1 MSPSFGAASSTAGR
15 PIRILIVDDHPVVRE
30 GLAGMISTQG
40 DMRVV
45 GEAGNGLEAIRLAH
59 TLSPDLILMD
69 LQMPNLDGAAAIRQI
84 RKELPD
90 TRVLVLT
97 AFDSDERILHSIEA
111 GAQGYLL
118 KGAPRDE
125 LFRAIR
131 VVAEGGSLLQPS
143 VAAKLLSRVGQMLK
157 QEETTE
163 HLTDREMEVLRL
175 LARGNRN
182 KEIAEAL
189 VISERTVKFHVG
201 VIFQKLGVTNRAE
214 AVSKAIQSGLVKL

>member
-1 MSPSFGAASSTAGR
+1 LSADGK

-45 GEAGNGLEAIRLAH
+45 GEAGNGVEALRLAH
-59 TLSPDLILMD
+59 GLSPDLILMD
-69 LQMPNLDGAAAIRQI
+69 LQMPSLDGAAAIRQI
-84 RKELPD
+84 RKDLPD
-90 TRVLVLT
+90 CRILVLT

-118 KGAPRDE
+118 KGVPRDE

-131 VVAEGGSLLQPS
+131 VVAEGGSTLQPS
-143 VAAKLLSRVGQMLK
+143 VAAKLLNRVGQMLK

-182 KEIAEAL
+182 KEIAESL
-189 VISERTVKFHVG
+189 IISERTVKFHVG

>member
-1 MSPSFGAASSTAGR
+1 LSRGTKQ
-15 PIRILIVDDHPVVRE
+15 IRVLIVDDHPVVRE
-30 GLAGMISTQG
+30 GLAGMLATQP
-40 DMRVV
+40 DLDVV
-45 GEAGNGLEAIRLAH
+45 GEAGNGLEGVKLAH
-59 TLSPDLILMD
+59 SLNPDLILMD
-69 LQMPNLDGAAAIRQI
+69 LQMPNMDGAAAIRQI

-90 TRVLVLT
+90 CRILVLT
-97 AFDSDERILHSIEA
+97 AFDTDERILHSIEA

-157 QEETTE
+157 QEEQVE

-175 LARGNRN
+175 LVRGNRN
-182 KEIAEAL
+182 KEIAEQL
-189 VISERTVKFHVG
+189 IISERTVKFHVG
-201 VIFQKLGVTNRAE
+201 VIFQKLGVSNRAE
-214 AVSKAIQSGLVKL
+214 AVSKAIQMGLVKL

>member
-1 MSPSFGAASSTAGR
+1 MSTDGQ

-30 GLAGMISTQG
+30 GLVGMISTQS
-40 DMRVV
+40 DMQVV
-45 GEAGNGLEAIRLAH
+45 GEAGNGLEAIRQAH
-59 TLSPDLILMD
+59 LLSPDLILMD

-90 TRVLVLT
+90 CRILVLT

-118 KGAPRDE
+118 KGVPRDE

-143 VAAKLLSRVGQMLK
+143 VAAKLLTRVGQMLK

-175 LARGNRN
+175 LARGHRN

-214 AVSKAIQSGLVKL
+214 AVSKAIQTGLVKL

>member
-1 MSPSFGAASSTAGR
+1 LSPSFGAASSTAGR

>member
-1 MSPSFGAASSTAGR
+1 LNRATSQ
-15 PIRILIVDDHPVVRE
+15 IRILIVDDHPVVRE
-30 GLAGMISTQG
+30 GLAGMISTQA
-40 DMRVV
+40 DMDVV
-45 GEAGNGLEAIRLAH
+45 GEAGNGLEGVKLAH
-59 TLSPDLILMD
+59 SLAPDLILMD

-90 TRVLVLT
+90 CRILVLT
-97 AFDSDERILHSIEA
+97 AFDTDERILHSIEA

-118 KGAPRDE
+118 KGAPRDD

-157 QEETTE
+157 HEDQIE

-175 LARGNRN
+175 LVRGNRN
-182 KEIAEAL
+182 KEIAEQL
-189 VISERTVKFHVG
+189 IISERTVKFHVG
-201 VIFQKLGVTNRAE
+201 VIFQKLSVSNRAE

>member
-1 MSPSFGAASSTAGR
+1 VDST

-45 GEAGNGLEAIRLAH
+45 GEAGNGVEALRLAH
-59 TLSPDLILMD
+59 GLSPDLILMD

-84 RKELPD
+84 RKDLPD
-90 TRVLVLT
+90 TRILVLT

-118 KGAPRDE
+118 KGVPRDE

-143 VAAKLLSRVGQMLK
+143 VAAKLLNRVGQMLK
-157 QEETTE
+157 QEEATE

-189 VISERTVKFHVG
+189 IISERTVKFHVG
-201 VIFQKLGVTNRAE
+201 VIFQKLGVSNRAE
-214 AVSKAIQSGLVKL
+214 AVSKAIQTGLVKL

>member
-1 MSPSFGAASSTAGR
+1 LNRATR
-15 PIRILIVDDHPVVRE
+15 QIRILIVDDHPVVRE
-30 GLAGMISTQG
+30 GLAGMISTQA
-40 DMRVV
+40 DMDVV
-45 GEAGNGLEAIRLAH
+45 GEAGNGLEGVKLAH
-59 TLSPDLILMD
+59 SLAPDLILMD

-90 TRVLVLT
+90 CRILVLT
-97 AFDSDERILHSIEA
+97 AFDTDERILHSIEA

-118 KGAPRDE
+118 KGAPRDD

-157 QEETTE
+157 HEDQIE

-175 LARGNRN
+175 LVRGNRN
-182 KEIAEAL
+182 KEIAEQL
-189 VISERTVKFHVG
+189 IISERTVKFHVG
-201 VIFQKLGVTNRAE
+201 VIFQKLSVSNRAE

>member
-1 MSPSFGAASSTAGR
+1 LSADGK

-30 GLAGMISTQG
+30 GLAGMISTQS

-45 GEAGNGLEAIRLAH
+45 GEAGNGVEALRLAQSL
-59 TLSPDLILMD
+59 TPDLILMD

-84 RKELPD
+84 RKEQPD
-90 TRVLVLT
+90 CRILVLT

-118 KGAPRDE
+118 KGVPRDE

-157 QEETTE
+157 QEETAE

-189 VISERTVKFHVG
+189 IISERTVKFHVG

-214 AVSKAIQSGLVKL
+214 AVSKAIQTGLVKL

>member
-1 MSPSFGAASSTAGR
+1 LSADGK

-45 GEAGNGLEAIRLAH
+45 GEAGNGVEALRLAQSQ
-59 TLSPDLILMD
+59 LPDLILMD

-84 RKELPD
+84 RKEQPD
-90 TRVLVLT
+90 CRILVLT

-118 KGAPRDE
+118 KGVPRDG

-143 VAAKLLSRVGQMLK
+143 VAAKLLNRVGQMLK
-157 QEETTE
+157 QEETAE

-189 VISERTVKFHVG
+189 IISERTVKFHVG

-214 AVSKAIQSGLVKL
+214 AVSKAIQTGLVKL

>member
-1 MSPSFGAASSTAGR
+1 LSADGK

-30 GLAGMISTQG
+30 GLVGMISTQS

-45 GEAGNGLEAIRLAH
+45 GEAGNGLEAIRQAH
-59 TLSPDLILMD
+59 LLSPDLILMD

-90 TRVLVLT
+90 CRILVLT

-118 KGAPRDE
+118 KGVPRDE

-143 VAAKLLSRVGQMLK
+143 VAARLLSRVGQMLK
-157 QEETTE
+157 QEEATE

-175 LARGNRN
+175 LARGHRN

-214 AVSKAIQSGLVKL
+214 AVSKAIQTGLVKL

>member
-1 MSPSFGAASSTAGR
+1 MSTDGK

-30 GLAGMISTQG
+30 GLVGMISTQS

-45 GEAGNGLEAIRLAH
+45 GEAGNGLEAIRQAH
-59 TLSPDLILMD
+59 LLSPDLILMD

-90 TRVLVLT
+90 CRVLVLT

-118 KGAPRDE
+118 KGVPRDE

-143 VAAKLLSRVGQMLK
+143 VAARLLTRVGQMLK

-175 LARGNRN
+175 LARGHRN

-214 AVSKAIQSGLVKL
+214 AVSKAIQTGLVKL

>member
-1 MSPSFGAASSTAGR
+1 MTEATRTIS
-15 PIRILIVDDHPVVRE
+15 ILIADDHPVVRE
-30 GLAGMISTQG
+30 GLAGMISTQP

-45 GEAGNGLEAIRLAH
+45 GEAGNGLEAIRQSQALQ
-59 TLSPDLILMD
+59 PDLILMD
-69 LQMPNLDGAAAIRQI
+69 LEMPTMDGAVAIRQI
-84 RKELPD
+84 RQDRPEA
-90 TRVLVLT
+90 RVLVLT
-97 AFDSDERILHSIEA
+97 AFDTDERILHAVEA

-118 KGAPRDE
+118 KGVPRDD

-157 QEETTE
+157 NEDTTD

-175 LARGNRN
+175 LVRGLRN
-182 KEIAEAL
+182 KEIADQL

-201 VIFQKLGVTNRAE
+201 VIFQKLDVSNRAE
-214 AVSKAIQSGLVKL
+214 AVSKAIQMGLVRV

>member
-1 MSPSFGAASSTAGR
+1 MSADGK

-45 GEAGNGLEAIRLAH
+45 GEAGNGVEALRLAH
-59 TLSPDLILMD
+59 GLSPDLILMD

-84 RKELPD
+84 RKDLPD
-90 TRVLVLT
+90 CRILVLT

-118 KGAPRDE
+118 KGVPRDE

-143 VAAKLLSRVGQMLK
+143 VAAKLLNRVGQMLK

-182 KEIAEAL
+182 KEIAESL
-189 VISERTVKFHVG
+189 IISERTVKFHVG

>member
-1 MSPSFGAASSTAGR
+1 MSADGK

-30 GLAGMISTQG
+30 GLVGMISTQS

-45 GEAGNGLEAIRLAH
+45 GEAGNGLEAIRQAH
-59 TLSPDLILMD
+59 LLSPDLILMD

-90 TRVLVLT
+90 CRILVLT

-118 KGAPRDE
+118 KGVPRDE

-143 VAAKLLSRVGQMLK
+143 VAARLLSRVGQMLK
-157 QEETTE
+157 QEEATE

-175 LARGNRN
+175 LARGHRN

-214 AVSKAIQSGLVKL
+214 AVSKAIQTGLVKL